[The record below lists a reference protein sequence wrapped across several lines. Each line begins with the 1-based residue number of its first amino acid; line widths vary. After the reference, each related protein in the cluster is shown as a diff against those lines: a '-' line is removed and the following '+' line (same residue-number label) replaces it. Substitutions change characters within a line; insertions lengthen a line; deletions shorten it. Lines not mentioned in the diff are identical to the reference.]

1 MNKLQVLEYEI
12 NTKVINEEDYVSLT
26 DIAKKVNED
35 EPRFVIQNWMRNKD
49 TIDYLGLWEKI
60 YNPCFNRVGFEAVK
74 NEYGR
79 NRFTMSPAK
88 WINSVNAIG
97 IISKSG
103 KYEGG
108 TYAHF
113 DIAMEFA
120 SWISPEFKLY
130 IVTEFKRL
138 KEKEQRGLGWNL
150 KRTLSKINYNIHT
163 DAIKNNLIPEEVTK
177 KQINMIYS
185 DEADIINV
193 ALFGMT
199 AREWREQN
207 PEKQGN
213 IRDYANVAE
222 LVCLVNLENLNS
234 VYINEGMK
242 QSDRLIKLNNI
253 AIHQMTLLTVDS
265 RIKKLEDITKDSKL
279 CLEIQNNK
287 TGEVYDS
294 KNWRL

>member
-1 MNKLQVLEYEI
+1 MDKLKVLEYEI
-12 NTKVINEEDYVSLT
+12 NTKIINQEDYVSLT

-49 TIDYLGLWEKI
+49 TIDYLGLWESI
-60 YNPCFNRVGFEAVK
+60 YNPNFNRVGFEAVE
-74 NEYGR
+74 NEAGR
-79 NRFTMSPAK
+79 NRFTMSPTK
-88 WINSVNAIG
+88 WINSVNSTGMVTKA
-97 IISKSG
+97 G
-103 KYEGG
+103 KHGGG

-130 IVTEFKRL
+130 IVTEFKRM
-138 KEKEQRGLGWNL
+138 KEKEQEGFGWNL

-163 DAIKNNLIPEEVTK
+163 DAIKNNLIPKEVTQN
-177 KQINMIYS
+177 QINMIYA

-199 AREWREQN
+199 AREWKQKN
-207 PEKQGN
+207 SDKQGN

-234 VYINEGMK
+234 VYINEGIGPK
-242 QSDRLIKLNNI
+242 DRLVKLNNI
-253 AIHQMTLLTVDS
+253 AIHQMTLLTEDN
-265 RIKKLEDITKDSKL
+265 RIKKLENIADDKKL
-279 CLEIQNNK
+279 YLE
-287 TGEVYDS
+287 
-294 KNWRL
+294 

>member
-1 MNKLQVLEYEI
+1 MDKLKVLEYEI
-12 NTKVINEEDYVSLT
+12 NTKIINQEDYVSLT

-49 TIDYLGLWEKI
+49 TIDYLGLWESI
-60 YNPCFNRVGFEAVK
+60 YNPNFNRVGFEAVE
-74 NEYGR
+74 NESGR
-79 NRFTMSPAK
+79 NRFTMSPTK
-88 WINSVNAIG
+88 WINSVNSIG
-97 IISKSG
+97 MVTKAG
-103 KYEGG
+103 KHGGG

-130 IVTEFKRL
+130 IVIEFKRM

-163 DAIKNNLIPEEVTK
+163 DAIKNNLIPKEVTQN
-177 KQINMIYS
+177 QINMIYA

-199 AREWREQN
+199 EREWKQKN
-207 PEKQGN
+207 PNKQGN

-234 VYINEGMK
+234 VYINEGINSK
-242 QSDRLIKLNNI
+242 DRLVKLNNI
-253 AIHQMTLLTVDS
+253 AIHQMTLLTGDN
-265 RIKKLEDITKDSKL
+265 RIKKIENIAKDKKLYLE
-279 CLEIQNNK
+279 
-287 TGEVYDS
+287 
-294 KNWRL
+294 

>member
-1 MNKLQVLEYEI
+1 MDKLKVLEYEI
-12 NTKVINEEDYVSLT
+12 NTKIINQEDYVSLT
-26 DIAKKVNED
+26 DIATKVNED

-49 TIDYLGLWEKI
+49 TIDYLGLWESI
-60 YNPCFNRVGFEAVK
+60 YNPNFNRVGFEAVE
-74 NEYGR
+74 NESGR
-79 NRFTMSPAK
+79 NRFTMSPTK
-88 WINSVNAIG
+88 WINSVNSIG
-97 IISKSG
+97 MVTKAG
-103 KYEGG
+103 KHGGG

-130 IVTEFKRL
+130 NVTEFKRM

-163 DAIKNNLIPEEVTK
+163 DAIKNNLIPKEVTQN
-177 KQINMIYS
+177 QINMIYA

-199 AREWREQN
+199 AREWKQKN
-207 PEKQGN
+207 PNKQGN

-234 VYINEGMK
+234 VYINEGINSK
-242 QSDRLIKLNNI
+242 DRLVKLNNI
-253 AIHQMTLLTVDS
+253 AIHQMTLLTEDN
-265 RIKKLEDITKDSKL
+265 RIKKLENIAKEKKL
-279 CLEIQNNK
+279 YLE
-287 TGEVYDS
+287 
-294 KNWRL
+294 

>member
-1 MNKLQVLEYEI
+1 MNKLQVLKYEI
-12 NTKVINEEDYVSLT
+12 NTKIINKEDYISLT
-26 DIAKKVNED
+26 DIAKKVNEK

-49 TIDYLGLWEKI
+49 TIDYLRLWENI
-60 YNPCFNRVGFEAVK
+60 YNPNFNRVGFEAVK
-74 NEYGR
+74 SESGH
-79 NRFTMSPAK
+79 NRFTMSPTK

-103 KYEGG
+103 KYDSG
-108 TYAHF
+108 TYGHF

-138 KEKEQRGLGWNL
+138 KEKEQTTIGWNL

-163 DAIKNNLIPEEVTK
+163 DAIKNNLIPKEVTNE
-177 KQINMIYS
+177 QISMIYA

-199 AREWREQN
+199 ARQWKEKN
-207 PEKQGN
+207 KEKQGN

-234 VYINEGMK
+234 VYINDGIS
-242 QSDRLIKLNNI
+242 QSERLIKLNNI
-253 AIHQMTLLTVDS
+253 AIHQMTLLTTDN
-265 RIKKLEDITKDSKL
+265 RIKKLEDVTKN
-279 CLEIQNNK
+279 E
-287 TGEVYDS
+287 
-294 KNWRL
+294 KNIFT

>member
-1 MNKLQVLEYEI
+1 MDKLKVLEYEI
-12 NTKVINEEDYVSLT
+12 NTKIINQEDYVSLT
-26 DIAKKVNED
+26 DIATKVNED

-49 TIDYLGLWEKI
+49 TIDYLGLWESI
-60 YNPCFNRVGFEAVK
+60 YNPNFNRVGFEAVE
-74 NEYGR
+74 NESGR
-79 NRFTMSPAK
+79 NRFTMSPTK
-88 WINSVNAIG
+88 WINSVNSIG
-97 IISKSG
+97 MVTKAG
-103 KYEGG
+103 KHGGG

-130 IVTEFKRL
+130 NVTEFKRM

-163 DAIKNNLIPEEVTK
+163 DAIKNNLIPKEVTQN
-177 KQINMIYS
+177 QINMIYA

-199 AREWREQN
+199 AREWKQKN
-207 PEKQGN
+207 PNKQGN

-234 VYINEGMK
+234 VYINEGINSK
-242 QSDRLIKLNNI
+242 DRLVKLNNI
-253 AIHQMTLLTVDS
+253 AIHQMTLLTEDN
-265 RIKKLEDITKDSKL
+265 RIKKLENIAKDKKL
-279 CLEIQNNK
+279 YLE
-287 TGEVYDS
+287 
-294 KNWRL
+294 

>member
-1 MNKLQVLEYEI
+1 MDKLKVLEYEI
-12 NTKVINEEDYVSLT
+12 NTKIINQEDYVSLT

-49 TIDYLGLWEKI
+49 TIDYLGLWESI
-60 YNPCFNRVGFEAVK
+60 YNPNFNRVGFEAVE
-74 NEYGR
+74 NESGR
-79 NRFTMSPAK
+79 NRFTMSPTK
-88 WINSVNAIG
+88 WINSVNSIG
-97 IISKSG
+97 MVTKAG
-103 KYEGG
+103 KHGGG

-130 IVTEFKRL
+130 IVTEFKRM

-163 DAIKNNLIPEEVTK
+163 DAIKNNLIPKEVTQN
-177 KQINMIYS
+177 QINMIYA

-199 AREWREQN
+199 AREWKQKN
-207 PEKQGN
+207 PSKQGN

-234 VYINEGMK
+234 VYINEGINSK
-242 QSDRLIKLNNI
+242 DRLVKLNNI
-253 AIHQMTLLTVDS
+253 AIHQMTLLTEDN
-265 RIKKLEDITKDSKL
+265 RIKKLENIVDDKKL
-279 CLEIQNNK
+279 SIE
-287 TGEVYDS
+287 
-294 KNWRL
+294 

>member
-1 MNKLQVLEYEI
+1 MRKIKVLDYNI
-12 NTKVINEEDYVSLT
+12 NTKLINNNDYVSLT
-26 DIAKKVNED
+26 DIAKKVNLD

-60 YNPCFNRVGFEAVK
+60 YNINFNRVEFEAVK
-74 NEYGR
+74 RDSGHNK
-79 NRFTMSPAK
+79 FTMSPTK
-88 WINSVNAIG
+88 WINLVNAIG
-97 IISKSG
+97 IITKSG
-103 KYEGG
+103 KYDGG

-138 KEKEQRGLGWNL
+138 KQNENKNANWNL
-150 KRTLSKINYNIHT
+150 KRVLTKINYNIHT
-163 DAIKNNLIPEEVTK
+163 DAIKNNLIPPFLTE
-177 KQINMIYS
+177 KQKNKIYA

-199 AREWREQN
+199 ANEWKSKNKDKE
-207 PEKQGN
+207 GN

-234 VYINEGMK
+234 VYINENICQK
-242 QSDRLIKLNNI
+242 QRIIKLNEI
-253 AIHQMTLLTVDS
+253 AIHQMLLLTSDS
-265 RIKKLEDITKDSKL
+265 RIGKLDYL
-279 CLEIQNNK
+279 Y
-287 TGEVYDS
+287 EVNS
-294 KNWRL
+294 

>member
-1 MNKLQVLEYEI
+1 MDKLKVLEYEI
-12 NTKVINEEDYVSLT
+12 NTKIINQEDYVSLT
-26 DIAKKVNED
+26 DIAKKLNED

-49 TIDYLGLWEKI
+49 TIDYLGLWESI
-60 YNPCFNRVGFEAVK
+60 YNPNFNRVGFEAVE
-74 NEYGR
+74 NESGR
-79 NRFTMSPAK
+79 NRFTMSPTK
-88 WINSVNAIG
+88 WINSVNSIG
-97 IISKSG
+97 MVTKAG
-103 KYEGG
+103 KHGGG

-130 IVTEFKRL
+130 IVTEFKRM

-163 DAIKNNLIPEEVTK
+163 DAIKNNLIPKEVTQN
-177 KQINMIYS
+177 QINMIYA

-199 AREWREQN
+199 AREWKQKN
-207 PEKQGN
+207 PSKQGN

-234 VYINEGMK
+234 VYINEGINSK
-242 QSDRLIKLNNI
+242 DRLVKLNNI
-253 AIHQMTLLTVDS
+253 AIHQMTLLTEDN
-265 RIKKLEDITKDSKL
+265 RIKKLENIVDDKKL
-279 CLEIQNNK
+279 YIE
-287 TGEVYDS
+287 
-294 KNWRL
+294 

>member
-1 MNKLQVLEYEI
+1 
-12 NTKVINEEDYVSLT
+12 
-26 DIAKKVNED
+26 
-35 EPRFVIQNWMRNKD
+35 MRNKD
-49 TIDYLGLWEKI
+49 TIDYLGLWESI
-60 YNPCFNRVGFEAVK
+60 YNPNFNRVGFEAVK
-74 NEYGR
+74 NEAGR
-79 NRFTMSPAK
+79 NRFTMSPSK
-88 WINSVNAIG
+88 WIKSVDAIG

-138 KEKEQRGLGWNL
+138 KEKEQRGQGWNL

-163 DAIKNNLIPEEVTK
+163 DAIKNNLIPEEVTQR
-177 KQINMIYS
+177 QINMIYA

-207 PEKQGN
+207 
-213 IRDYANVAE
+213 
-222 LVCLVNLENLNS
+222 S
-234 VYINEGMK
+234 VYINEGIS
-242 QSDRLIKLNNI
+242 QSDRLVKLNSI
-253 AIHQMTLLTVDS
+253 AIHQMTLLTADN
-265 RIKKLEDITKDSKL
+265 RIKKLEDITKNKKL
-279 CLEIQNNK
+279 YLE
-287 TGEVYDS
+287 S
-294 KNWRL
+294 

>member
-12 NTKVINEEDYVSLT
+12 NTKVINKEDYVSLT
-26 DIAKKVNED
+26 DIAKKVNGD

-60 YNPCFNRVGFEAVK
+60 YNLNFNRVGFEAVK
-74 NEYGR
+74 NEAGR
-79 NRFTMSPAK
+79 NRFTMSPSK
-88 WINSVNAIG
+88 WIKSVDAIG

-138 KEKEQRGLGWNL
+138 KEKEQRGQGWNL

-163 DAIKNNLIPEEVTK
+163 DAIKNNLIPEEVTQR
-177 KQINMIYS
+177 QINMIYA

-199 AREWREQN
+199 AKEWREQN
-207 PEKQGN
+207 SDKQGN

-234 VYINEGMK
+234 LVCLVNLENLNSVYINEGIE
-242 QSDRLIKLNNI
+242 QGDRLVKLNNI
-253 AIHQMTLLTVDS
+253 AIHQMTLLTEDN
-265 RIKKLEDITKDSKL
+265 RIKKLENITKDNRFYLK
-279 CLEIQNNK
+279 
-287 TGEVYDS
+287 G
-294 KNWRL
+294 

>member
-1 MNKLQVLEYEI
+1 MDKLKVLEYEI
-12 NTKVINEEDYVSLT
+12 NTKIINQEDYVSLT

-49 TIDYLGLWEKI
+49 TTDYLGLWESI
-60 YNPCFNRVGFEAVK
+60 YNPNFNRVGFEAVE
-74 NEYGR
+74 NEAGR
-79 NRFTMSPAK
+79 NRFTMSPTK
-88 WINSVNAIG
+88 WINSVNSIG
-97 IISKSG
+97 MVTKAG
-103 KYEGG
+103 KHGGG

-130 IVTEFKRL
+130 IVTEFKRM
-138 KEKEQRGLGWNL
+138 KEKEQKGFGWNL

-163 DAIKNNLIPEEVTK
+163 DAIKNNLIPKEVTRN
-177 KQINMIYS
+177 QINMIYA

-199 AREWREQN
+199 AREWKQKN
-207 PEKQGN
+207 SDKQGN

-234 VYINEGMK
+234 VYINEGISPK
-242 QSDRLIKLNNI
+242 DRLVKLNNI
-253 AIHQMTLLTVDS
+253 AIHQMTLLTEDN
-265 RIKKLEDITKDSKL
+265 RIKKLENIADDKKL
-279 CLEIQNNK
+279 YLE
-287 TGEVYDS
+287 
-294 KNWRL
+294 

>member
-60 YNPCFNRVGFEAVK
+60 YNPSFNRVGFEAVK

-294 KNWRL
+294 KN

>member
-26 DIAKKVNED
+26 DIAKKVNGD

-60 YNPCFNRVGFEAVK
+60 YNPNFNRVGFEAVK
-74 NEYGR
+74 NEAGR
-79 NRFTMSPAK
+79 NRFTMSPSK
-88 WINSVNAIG
+88 WIKSVDAIG

-163 DAIKNNLIPEEVTK
+163 DAIKNNLIPEEVTQR
-177 KQINMIYS
+177 QINMIYS

-207 PEKQGN
+207 PNKQGN
-213 IRDYANVAE
+213 IRDYANAAE

-234 VYINEGMK
+234 VYINEGIS
-242 QSDRLIKLNNI
+242 QSDRLVKLNSI
-253 AIHQMTLLTVDS
+253 AIHQMTLLTADN
-265 RIKKLEDITKDSKL
+265 RIKKIEDITNDNRL
-279 CLEIQNNK
+279 YLESNK
-287 TGEVYDS
+287 
-294 KNWRL
+294 

>member
-60 YNPCFNRVGFEAVK
+60 YNPNFNRVGFEAVK
-74 NEYGR
+74 NESGR
-79 NRFTMSPAK
+79 NRFTMSPTK
-88 WINSVNAIG
+88 WIKFVNSIG
-97 IISKSG
+97 ITSKSG
-103 KYEGG
+103 KYDGG

-138 KEKEQRGLGWNL
+138 KQKEQIGLGWNL

-163 DAIKNNLIPEEVTK
+163 DAIKNHLIPKEVTQ
-177 KQINMIYS
+177 KQINVIYAN
-185 DEADIINV
+185 EADIINV

-199 AREWREQN
+199 AKEWRDKN
-207 PEKQGN
+207 PDKEGN

-234 VYINEGMK
+234 VYINEGIN
-242 QSDRLIKLNNI
+242 QSDRLVKLNSI
-253 AIHQMTLLTVDS
+253 AIHQMTLLTVDN
-265 RIKKLEDITKDSKL
+265 RIKKLEDITNNNRL
-279 CLEIQNNK
+279 YLEN
-287 TGEVYDS
+287 
-294 KNWRL
+294 

>member
-1 MNKLQVLEYEI
+1 MDKLKVLEYEI
-12 NTKVINEEDYVSLT
+12 NTKIINKEDYVSLT

-49 TIDYLGLWEKI
+49 TIDYLGLWESI
-60 YNPCFNRVGFEAVK
+60 YNPNFNRVGFEAVE
-74 NEYGR
+74 NESGR
-79 NRFTMSPAK
+79 NRFTMSPTK
-88 WINSVNAIG
+88 WINSIG
-97 IISKSG
+97 MVTKAG
-103 KYEGG
+103 KHGGG

-130 IVTEFKRL
+130 IVTEFKRM

-163 DAIKNNLIPEEVTK
+163 DAIKNNLIPKEVTQN
-177 KQINMIYS
+177 QINMIYA

-199 AREWREQN
+199 AREWKQKN
-207 PEKQGN
+207 PNKQGN

-234 VYINEGMK
+234 VYINEGINSK
-242 QSDRLIKLNNI
+242 DRLVKLNNI
-253 AIHQMTLLTVDS
+253 AIHQMTLLTEDN
-265 RIKKLEDITKDSKL
+265 RIKKIENIAKDKKLYLE
-279 CLEIQNNK
+279 
-287 TGEVYDS
+287 
-294 KNWRL
+294 